1 MLVSVT
7 MILIEKMFQSRFYKM
22 TKNVVEVEEYQNS
35 EREKNKFEEYLD
47 CSEKHFLEE
56 QIQELTLIEQ
66 SINSLLNENSCI

>member
-22 TKNVVEVEEYQNS
+22 TKNVVEVVEYQNS

-47 CSEKHFLEE
+47 CS
-56 QIQELTLIEQ
+56 
-66 SINSLLNENSCI
+66 